1 MPRENKKILVTR
13 KLPEAVEARLNQ
25 DYDAILNDSDQPYS
39 ARDLMDLAQNVDAL
53 LPTVTDKLDKTVIE
67 AFPERLKIIAN
78 FGVGFDHIDMEAAGR
93 RGIVVTNTPGVL
105 TDATAEIT
113 MLLLLGAARRAGEG
127 HNIMKQKRWHGWTP
141 TAMMGRGLN
150 GAQLGILGM
159 GRIGRALAKR
169 ARAFDMDIH
178 YHNPRRLESDL
189 EAGARY
195 HDNIESLFGNSH
207 FLSLNAAANDGT
219 KRILNAQSLSLLPHG
234 AVVVNTARGEL
245 VDDESL
251 IAALKDGHVAAAGLD
266 VYTGEPDIHP
276 GYRTLDN
283 VFLLPHLGSATV
295 ETRNAMGFKAADNL
309 DSFFSCQ
316 EPPDRVA

>member
-1 MPRENKKILVTR
+1 MTRENKKILVTR
-13 KLPEAVEARLNQ
+13 KLPDAVEARLSQ
-25 DYDAILNDSDQPYS
+25 DYDAVLNDSDQPYS
-39 ARDLMDLAQNVDAL
+39 ARDLMDLAQNADAL
-53 LPTVTDKLDKTVIE
+53 LSTVTDKLDKAVIE

-78 FGVGFDHIDMEAAGR
+78 FGVGFDHINTEAARR
-93 RGIVVTNTPGVL
+93 RGIVVTNTPDVL
-105 TDATAEIT
+105 TDATAEIA

-127 HNIMKQKRWHGWTP
+127 YDIMKRGRWHGWTP

-159 GRIGRALAKR
+159 GRIGRALARR

-178 YHNPRRLESDL
+178 YHNRRRLEPDL
-189 EAGARY
+189 EAGAKY
-195 HDNIESLFGNSH
+195 HDSIESLFENSH
-207 FLSLNAAANDGT
+207 FLSLNAAANEET
-219 KRILNAQSLSLLPHG
+219 KRILNARNLALLPHG
-234 AVVVNTARGEL
+234 AVVVNAARGEL

-251 IAALKDGHVAAAGLD
+251 TAALKDGRVAAAGLD
-266 VYTGEPDIHP
+266 VYMDEPDIHP
-276 GYRTLDN
+276 DYRTLDN

-309 DSFFSCQ
+309 DAFFACQ